1 MRVECAV
8 PTFQGWDL
16 DLSFLVGKEPTEVTR
31 SAPAQICLCSHS
43 IHLFSLV
50 LLFFLFLISTGCKYV
65 VYNLGHNL
73 ISHFLAQIVPAQAMG
88 CSFGVLLHQAVMSS
102 SGEGC
107 VCARSRPLLSGT
119 TRCSGLFLYIPCSS
133 SLEAA
138 ISLRNPSSS
147 YCNVGSDNRVSVLAG
162 LMSDN
167 GKEMLVVYQMAEIL

>member
-1 MRVECAV
+1 MCS
-8 PTFQGWDL
+8 PHISGL
-16 DLSFLVGKEPTEVTR
+16 GPDLSFLVGKEPTEVTG
-31 SAPAQICLCSHS
+31 SAPAQEICLCSPS

-50 LLFFLFLISTGCKYV
+50 LLFFLFLISTGCEYL
-65 VYNLGHNL
+65 VYDLGHNL
-73 ISHFLAQIVPAQAMG
+73 ISHFLAQIVPAWAMG

-119 TRCSGLFLYIPCSS
+119 TRCSGLFLYIPCSR

-147 YCNVGSDNRVSVLAG
+147 YCNVGSENRVSVVLAV